1 MAVDLTR
8 PVMVVDDS
16 RTVVR
21 ILQSLLKSL
30 GFVHVETAASGDEA
44 LAKLREQ
51 PYGLVISDW
60 NMRPMS
66 GFDLLKTVRDD
77 AARRDTPFIL
87 VSADDFPEKAETA
100 RAAGV
105 DTYLP
110 KPFDAQA
117 LRGKIAAVL
126 GEF

>member
-16 RTVVR
+16 RTVAR
-21 ILQSLLKSL
+21 ILQSLLRSL
-30 GFVHVETAASGDEA
+30 GFTQVETAASGDEA

-51 PYGLVISDW
+51 PYGLVVSDW

-87 VSADDFPEKAETA
+87 VSADDFPDKAEAT
-100 RAAGV
+100 RAAGGGA
-105 DTYLP
+105 YLP